1 MTKIV
6 ATGRGGVGKTSVTA
20 LLCRYFKE
28 KSPPVLVI
36 DADPDQNLAEMVGLD
51 SKKIKTVSDVL
62 FDIKVGNI
70 EEKLKSSLLAEKIDY
85 LINQNV
91 LYESNNFDFLS
102 LGVKWTEGCYCQPN
116 NILKGIVERLGKNYK
131 LVLIDTPA
139 GLEHLNRRIMSSVD
153 EIFAIIDPSKK
164 AFDNV
169 KRTYKI
175 ISEIGIKFD
184 KFYIIGNYRFPDSL
198 LGSVEEQT
206 GFKCLGKLDFDSEV
220 EKFNLEGKSSFELK
234 EDSSLFKSV
243 KQIMKKAGY

>member
-6 ATGRGGVGKTSVTA
+6 ATGRGGVGKTSFTA

-91 LYESNNFDFLS
+91 LYESNNFDF
-102 LGVKWTEGCYCQPN
+102 YP
-116 NILKGIVERLGKNYK
+116 
-131 LVLIDTPA
+131 
-139 GLEHLNRRIMSSVD
+139 
-153 EIFAIIDPSKK
+153 
-164 AFDNV
+164 
-169 KRTYKI
+169 
-175 ISEIGIKFD
+175 
-184 KFYIIGNYRFPDSL
+184 
-198 LGSVEEQT
+198 
-206 GFKCLGKLDFDSEV
+206 
-220 EKFNLEGKSSFELK
+220 
-234 EDSSLFKSV
+234 
-243 KQIMKKAGY
+243 